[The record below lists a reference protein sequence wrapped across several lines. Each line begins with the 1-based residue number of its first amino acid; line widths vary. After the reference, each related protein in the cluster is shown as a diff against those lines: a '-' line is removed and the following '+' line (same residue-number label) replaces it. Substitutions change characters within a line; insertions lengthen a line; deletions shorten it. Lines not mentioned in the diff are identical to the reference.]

1 MYFVILLIVSMFR
14 LFHVLKDVPKDV
26 IHPVRFCM
34 AEGARRLC
42 VSCTVK
48 VLRDLQSR
56 DYSSHG
62 RTKDFRCARLHI
74 AVGRNTSRRWIVAI
88 KQRRLNVS
96 TTWISRAVQ
105 QETCDAE

>member
-1 MYFVILLIVSMFR
+1 MYLVIFLMVS
-14 LFHVLKDVPKDV
+14 KDVPKDV
-26 IHPVRFCM
+26 IHPVWICV
-34 AEGARRLC
+34 AEGACRLC
-42 VSCTVK
+42 VSCAVK

-62 RTKDFRCARLHI
+62 RTKDFRYARLQI
-74 AVGRNTSRRWIVAI
+74 AVGRNPSRRGIVAI

-96 TTWISRAVQ
+96 TNWISRAVQ